1 MTAESL
7 FSIAGMAVLPG
18 WFLLIFLP
26 RWKYSARL
34 VSGVI
39 LPALLALL
47 YGWLVLTHAGG
58 EGGYGSL
65 AEVRRLFGDD
75 YLLLAGWVHYLAFD
89 LFIGSW
95 EVRDSQTAGVHH
107 LAVVPCLLLTFL
119 FGPVGLLVYFVIRYA
134 SGRRVLLGNARG

>member
-7 FSIAGMAVLPG
+7 FSIAGMTVLPG

-34 VSGVI
+34 VAGVI
-39 LPALLALL
+39 IPALLALL
-47 YGWLVLTHAGG
+47 YAWLIVTRMGG
-58 EGGYGSL
+58 EGGFGSL

-75 YLLLAGWVHYLAFD
+75 YLLLAGWVHYLVFD

-95 EVRDSQTAGVHH
+95 QVRDSERAGIHH

-119 FGPVGLLVYFVIRYA
+119 FGPVGLLVYFVVRGVSA
-134 SGRRVLLGNARG
+134 RRVLLG